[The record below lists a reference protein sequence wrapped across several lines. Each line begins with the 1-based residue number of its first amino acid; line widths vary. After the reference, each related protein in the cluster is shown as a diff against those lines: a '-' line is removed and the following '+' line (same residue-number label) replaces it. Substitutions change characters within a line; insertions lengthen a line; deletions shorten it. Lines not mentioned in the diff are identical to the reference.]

1 MANKT
6 NNFVNPHYPSDNGL
20 FGPGTLLSPERG
32 YILFGGGIVVTLLI
46 GVIIIGAVLGI
57 IMSAILGSG
66 FIIWVLCFMICMLVA
81 ISAAKALFGKDR
93 FIVIPPGSVG
103 VPKFFGNEKNRF
115 LASSGRHFTVKNILE
130 YEIRSIAPKPIDIKM
145 SGMLSKDGAKMA
157 TEIGFLATEYDP
169 FTALRFEKENPDGKK
184 KIITAF
190 ADSAT
195 RDVLILKNW
204 KESAMEQKAGVKL
217 DLENEILQR
226 MRIEADTE
234 DDPDPV
240 TQEQYCSRN
249 LDSK

>member
-115 LASSGRHFTVKNILE
+115 LASS
-130 YEIRSIAPKPIDIKM
+130 
-145 SGMLSKDGAKMA
+145 
-157 TEIGFLATEYDP
+157 
-169 FTALRFEKENPDGKK
+169 
-184 KIITAF
+184 
-190 ADSAT
+190 
-195 RDVLILKNW
+195 
-204 KESAMEQKAGVKL
+204 
-217 DLENEILQR
+217 
-226 MRIEADTE
+226 
-234 DDPDPV
+234 
-240 TQEQYCSRN
+240 
-249 LDSK
+249 